1 METFEQRK
9 EGKEKEETGN
19 EGTEKISFIRSEV
32 KPPFTLSVSL
42 PALPASAL
50 HIFSINLCC
59 LAHLV
64 LAG

>member
-32 KPPFTLSVSL
+32 KSRYTLSTCITRIS
-42 PALPASAL
+42 L

-64 LAG
+64 LAV